1 MALLFFQIPH
11 SISFNFLLNHFHFII
26 GIWII
31 PLEKWDR
38 ERLTH
43 SSNRSVQWH
52 HRPDVRRGFF
62 FLRTA
67 IDIEVKKGILFLIK
81 TSVNTTTICHKDSFS
96 ISPLMKNIRKRAS
109 SLSSRQDQ
117 TKQVSY
123 REKCCGEWCNS
134 REPDPCRTGEY
145 SNHGDDKKRIAQNQ
159 VVVCACEY
167 KREGE
172 KKQMSSDSDVHSS
185 ENSETSPYADVF
197 STSKKLFLW
206 FLYWTTR
213 SKRANCLTNED
224 PD

>member
-1 MALLFFQIPH
+1 MTKRI
-11 SISFNFLLNHFHFII
+11 
-26 GIWII
+26 
-31 PLEKWDR
+31 E
-38 ERLTH
+38 
-43 SSNRSVQWH
+43 
-52 HRPDVRRGFF
+52 
-62 FLRTA
+62 
-67 IDIEVKKGILFLIK
+67 IDIEVKKRILFDNQNK
-81 TSVNTTTICHKDSFS
+81 CNTTTICHKASFS
-96 ISPLMKNIRKRAS
+96 ISHLMKIIRKRAS
-109 SLSSRQDQ
+109 SSSSRQDQ
-117 TKQVSY
+117 TNQVSR
-123 REKCCGEWCNS
+123 REKFCGEWCNS